1 VSKKKSKLPEKSA
14 RIPEIRQGKWDQVVR
29 TYAESVEALS
39 SESAKS
45 HRFGMLLQQLFG
57 EEPGFIEEYVE
68 GIERYVKIKQKDRIL
83 RGRVDNLFGNLVI
96 EFERDLRATRAEA
109 EDQVRKYV
117 SYVWSDEPPAQRR
130 PYVGITTDGLRFGV
144 YSPTLAH
151 GSKAQLEPEDV
162 DLRLVEE
169 ISLSDLAPAEV
180 YFWLDR
186 YFRRQEILPPTTEM
200 IVSDF
205 GVRSHAFHVAGQGL
219 LSLWGTLKDRSDF
232 AVVYQSWQK
241 YLLIVYG
248 SSVADEELFVRH
260 TYLAT
265 LAKLMAWC
273 RLAEATMADGGEV
286 VSVIEGGFFKRQG
299 IENFLEE
306 DFFSWVARDE
316 ARDSGIETARMLFS
330 LLQNYNLRELSE
342 DVLKSLYQELV
353 DPETRHDLGEYYTPD
368 WLAHRIVRKLL
379 NEKPEGTMLDP
390 ACGSGTFLYLAIQEK
405 RERLGDS
412 LETLKHIQ
420 DSVVGVDIH
429 PLAVIVAK
437 TNYILALGDLLK
449 KRIGTAG
456 KVTIPVYLADS
467 IRLPEWRDKPTLWM
481 QVPSYQVRLHDTDV
495 YLPDQLISDPA
506 AYDEAIEVAKEH
518 ASQTAGGHP
527 TLEQFEN
534 YVRARQLV
542 IADDRLIVEAVFHL
556 SEALRQLVESRKDTI
571 WAFILKN
578 TYKPLFL
585 KGAFDFVVG
594 NPPWL
599 AYRYADADYQRFL
612 KPEIVEHYKL
622 VSGGGKQ
629 ISNLELG
636 TLFLIRAADLYLSE
650 GGTIAFVLPRA
661 VFSADQHDALRRGQ
675 FTAMGIRFAEIWDLE
690 GVVPLFNVPSCVLF
704 SSKAQ
709 GDRVAYPVKGQVL
722 NAKLPL
728 RNAALGEAE
737 KRLTA
742 EDAEY
747 RLSQVGKYSYW
758 TTGDAVSIGSPS
770 HYKDRFARGADIIPR
785 PFWFVRVNASPVGFD
800 PSLPPVESAHRARRE
815 AADAYRDVVLRGNVE
830 QRFLYATLLSTDL
843 LPFGALR
850 YRLVVLPIEPAT
862 RGYRIVQLDDALGQ
876 GWVHLAAWLRA
887 AEQGWRARRGQ
898 KAERAGLLDWLD
910 YRHKL
915 TVQNPAAAYRVVYPA
930 GASYLCAC
938 VIPDRPVSFQ
948 VGDQQVHARGFVAD
962 TRLYY
967 LETDAPQEAHYAAA
981 VLNSP
986 HLDMLIKP
994 LQSRGQWGARDI
1006 HKKVLEYPIDEF
1018 DASRADHL
1026 ALAGLGER
1034 SAEKVGGWLDSGGPG
1049 KVTSIGRLRSMVR
1062 EMLKEE
1068 LKEIDGLVEPM
1079 LRGH

>member
-1 VSKKKSKLPEKSA
+1 MPEV
-14 RIPEIRQGKWDQVVR
+14 RQGKWDQLVAAYVDSIQ
-29 TYAESVEALS
+29 APS

-45 HRFGMLLQQLFG
+45 HRFAILLHDLLG
-57 EEPGFIEEYVE
+57 IEEPGFIEEFVE
-68 GIERYVKIKQKDRIL
+68 GIEKHVSTRKKDLIL

-96 EFERDLRATRAEA
+96 EFERDLRATRREA

-117 SYVWSDEPPAQRR
+117 SFVWSDEAPTQRR
-130 PYVGITTDGLRFGV
+130 PYVGIATDGQRFAV
-144 YSPTLAH
+144 YSPTLADE
-151 GSKAQLEPEDV
+151 SKVQLEPEDV
-162 DLRLVEE
+162 DLQLVEE
-169 ISLSDLAPAEV
+169 VSLSDLAPAEV

-205 GVRSHAFHVAGQGL
+205 GVMSHAFHVAGQAL
-219 LSLWGTLKDRSDF
+219 LSLWGTLKDRSEF
-232 AVVYQSWQK
+232 AVVYESWAK

-248 SSVADEELFVRH
+248 SSVADEELFIRH

-273 RLAEATMADGGEV
+273 RLAGATTADGGEV
-286 VSVIEGGFFKRQG
+286 VSVLEGEFFKRQG

-316 ARDSGIETARMLFS
+316 ARESGIETARMLFS

-353 DPETRHDLGEYYTPD
+353 DPKTRHDLGEYYTPD

-379 NEKPEGTMLDP
+379 DEKPEGTMLDP

-420 DSVVGVDIH
+420 EAVVGIDIH

-437 TNYILALGDLLK
+437 TNYILALGELLK
-449 KRIGTAG
+449 KRQATAG

-467 IRLPEWRDKPTLWM
+467 IRLPEWREKPSLWM
-481 QVPSYQVRLHDTDV
+481 QLPSYQVRLHDRDI
-495 YLPDQLISDPA
+495 YLPDQLISDA
-506 AYDEAIEVAKEH
+506 VAYDEAIEVAKEH

-542 IADDRLIVEAVFHL
+542 IAHDRPIVEGVFHL
-556 SEALRQLVESRKDTI
+556 SEALRQFIESRKDTI

-578 TYKPLFL
+578 TYKPLFF
-585 KGAFDFVVG
+585 KQAFDFVVG

-599 AYRYADADYQRFL
+599 AYRYADAEYQRFL

-622 VSGGGKQ
+622 LSGGGKQ

-636 TLFLIRAADLYLSE
+636 TLFLIRAADLYLSQ
-650 GGTIAFVLPRA
+650 GSTIAFVLPRG

-675 FTAMGIRFAEIWDLE
+675 FTRMGIQFAEIWDLE

-704 SSKAQ
+704 STKAQ
-709 GDRVAYPVKGQVL
+709 GDTVAYPVKGQVL
-722 NAKLPL
+722 RGKLPL
-728 RNAALGEAE
+728 RNAPLSEAE
-737 KRLTA
+737 KWLTA
-742 EDAEY
+742 EDTEY
-747 RLSQVGKYSYW
+747 SLSQVGKYSYW
-758 TTGDAVSIGSPS
+758 TTGDAVSVGSAS

-785 PFWFVRVNASPVGFD
+785 PFWFVTVKGSSVGFD
-800 PSLPPVESAHRARRE
+800 PSLPPVESAPRARRE
-815 AADAYRDVVLRGNVE
+815 AAAPWRDVFLRGNVE

-850 YRLVVLPIEPAT
+850 YRLVVLPIEPSGQ
-862 RGYRIVQLDDALGQ
+862 RYRLLEVPDALEE
-876 GWVHLAAWLRA
+876 GWVHLAAWLQT
-887 AEQGWRARRGQ
+887 AEQEWRVRRGQ
-898 KAERAGLLDWLD
+898 KAHRASLVEWLD

-915 TVQNPAAAYRVVYPA
+915 TAQSPGVQYRVVYPS
-930 GASYLCAC
+930 GASYLCAS
-938 VIPDRPVSFQ
+938 VIPGGPVSFD
-948 VGDQQVHARGFVAD
+948 VGDQQLQAQQFVAD
-962 TRLYY
+962 TRTYY
-967 LETDAPQEAHYAAA
+967 LDSRTREEAYYVTA
-981 VLNSP
+981 VLNGP
-986 HLDMLIKP
+986 HLDALIKP
-994 LQSRGQWGARDI
+994 LQSRGQWGPRDI
-1006 HKKVLEYPIDEF
+1006 HKKVLEFPIPQF
-1018 DASRADHL
+1018 DSSDPGHL
-1026 ALAGLGER
+1026 RLAELGEE
-1034 SAEKVGGWLDSGGPG
+1034 STQNVQGWLASGGPG
-1049 KVTSIGRLRSMVR
+1049 KVRAIGRLRAMVR
-1062 EMLKEE
+1062 QMLAQQ
-1068 LKEIDGLVEPM
+1068 LKEIDELVEPM
-1079 LRGH
+1079 LRGD